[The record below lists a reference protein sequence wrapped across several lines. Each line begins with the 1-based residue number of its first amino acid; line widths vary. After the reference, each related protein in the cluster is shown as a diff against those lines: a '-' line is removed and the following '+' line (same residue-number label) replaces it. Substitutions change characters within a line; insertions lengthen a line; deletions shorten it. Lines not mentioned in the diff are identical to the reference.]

1 MYILKKQLKKILKM
15 IKNSIHKLINL
26 IIYFHKYQLHMKWTK
41 MKYSAKFKNENLRKH
56 NKEFEFLIND
66 EDIKSKNRLLKT

>member
-1 MYILKKQLKKILKM
+1 
-15 IKNSIHKLINL
+15 
-26 IIYFHKYQLHMKWTK
+26 